1 MRHRRNV
8 KGVFVFTSLPRIPQ
22 TILMSDGHGN
32 IDSHIATLEEAL
44 DALKRER
51 YSRDYSS
58 LNTTNKSEERDEDK
72 ERALMSE
79 NELLLRVLR
88 KVMLEK
94 EFHFPFEEDD
104 NEEEEGEDDNN
115 NHAIGSFSPSKFLLQ
130 NQDGAI
136 GTMRKNFS
144 DEFATKRTK
153 SQKLILTNTHR
164 GGENERDEGKN
175 NSLGEETTLSRKDVE
190 VLERLLAKKVRINEE
205 EEDAEEG
212 RRRAASLRLSS
223 SSATRRGEGGGGG
236 GGVMG
241 ISSDV
246 ATHMN
251 GGTKKVPFELLMCND
266 DGCEL
271 IAPKDRTI
279 RVRQHG
285 TPHSKFTWKEKP
297 KNALIVKKPM
307 DYKTDEMLPFVVKTL
322 RGLDVNVWMEP
333 EELERQKNN
342 AALEFKEELKTWKKA
357 ESPSST
363 EDVAKEKMK
372 NGSGGSF
379 SYNYNSAAE
388 YSSIIDFV
396 VVLGGDGTFLWVSN
410 LFPKSCPPVVAFALG
425 SLGFLTVF
433 KDSKIRETLK
443 DVVAGDFCVSLRTR
457 LIAHILDK
465 DGEEKSKQS
474 VLNEVVVD
482 RGPSAIL
489 VELDVAVDGS
499 PLTKV
504 FADGIIVSTPTGST
518 AYGLA
523 AGGSMVH
530 PGVSAMCFTPVCPHS
545 LSFRPLVLPDSVVLT
560 VRVPE
565 DARAAPWAAFDGKN
579 HAELKRGET
588 LVIRCA
594 QYPIASVCRT
604 SENMDWFRAMKDAL
618 LWNVRGHQ
626 RSSLLRADESNTKS
640 SN

>member
-1 MRHRRNV
+1 
-8 KGVFVFTSLPRIPQ
+8 
-22 TILMSDGHGN
+22 MSDGHGN
-32 IDSHIATLEEAL
+32 IDAHIATLEEAL

-94 EFHFPFEEDD
+94 EFHFPFEEEE
-104 NEEEEGEDDNN
+104 NEDEVGEDNDND
-115 NHAIGSFSPSKFLLQ
+115 HAIGSFSPSKFLLQ

-153 SQKLILTNTHR
+153 SQKLILTNTHHR
-164 GGENERDEGKN
+164 GEEERDESTNN
-175 NSLGEETTLSRKDVE
+175 NSSRGETTLSRKDVE

-205 EEDAEEG
+205 EEDAEEARE
-212 RRRAASLRLSS
+212 RRRAAASPRLSS
-223 SSATRRGEGGGGG
+223 SMATRRGEGR
-236 GGVMG
+236 GVMG

-388 YSSIIDFV
+388 YGAIIDFV

-433 KDSKIRETLK
+433 KESKIRETLK

-594 QYPIASVCRT
+594 QYPIPSVCRT

-626 RSSLLRADESNTKS
+626 RSSLLRADESNTKI

>member
-1 MRHRRNV
+1 
-8 KGVFVFTSLPRIPQ
+8 
-22 TILMSDGHGN
+22 MSDGHVLN

-94 EFHFPFEEDD
+94 EFHFPFEEEE
-104 NEEEEGEDDNN
+104 NEDEVGEDNDND
-115 NHAIGSFSPSKFLLQ
+115 HAIGSFSPSKFLLQ

-153 SQKLILTNTHR
+153 SQKLILTNTHHR
-164 GGENERDEGKN
+164 GEEERDESTNN
-175 NSLGEETTLSRKDVE
+175 NSSRGETTLSRKDVE

-205 EEDAEEG
+205 EEDAEEARE
-212 RRRAASLRLSS
+212 RRRAAASPRLSS
-223 SSATRRGEGGGGG
+223 SSATRRGEGR
-236 GGVMG
+236 GVMG
-241 ISSDV
+241 ISSDA
-246 ATHMN
+246 ATHVN

-342 AALEFKEELKTWKKA
+342 AALEFREELKTWKKA

-363 EDVAKEKMK
+363 EDVAKKKMK
-372 NGSGGSF
+372 NSNGGSF

-388 YSSIIDFV
+388 YGAIIDFV

-433 KDSKIRETLK
+433 KESKIRETLK

-626 RSSLLRADESNTKS
+626 RSSLLRADESNTKI

>member
-1 MRHRRNV
+1 MPHNTQE
-8 KGVFVFTSLPRIPQ
+8 TSHI
-22 TILMSDGHGN
+22 MSGADNSN

-51 YSRDYSS
+51 YSRDFSS
-58 LNTTNKSEERDEDK
+58 VTNNSSHEKDEDK
-72 ERALMSE
+72 ETALASE

-94 EFHFPFEEDD
+94 EFHLPSLLTTTTSTSTSGARECEQQRRRIEEDFEE
-104 NEEEEGEDDNN
+104 ED
-115 NHAIGSFSPSKFLLQ
+115 ALFGGQSFSPSKFLLQ

-136 GTMRKNFS
+136 HSMRKNFS
-144 DEFATKRTK
+144 DEFATARTK
-153 SQKLILTNTHR
+153 SQKLILTNNRER
-164 GGENERDEGKN
+164 GGDENDTNGGNGRSN
-175 NSLGEETTLSRKDVE
+175 NGEETLSRKDME
-190 VLERLLAKKVRINEE
+190 VLERLLAKKIRMEEE
-205 EEDAEEG
+205 EEDTEEARE
-212 RRRAASLRLSS
+212 RRRASAAPESSL
-223 SSATRRGEGGGGG
+223 SAAAARRGGGGQLTSSLSDA
-236 GGVMG
+236 VM
-241 ISSDV
+241 
-246 ATHMN
+246 HMN
-251 GGTKKVPFELLMCND
+251 DGKKKVPFELLMCND

-297 KNALIVKKPM
+297 KNALIVKKPT

-342 AALEFKEELKTWKKA
+342 VALEFREELKTWKKA
-357 ESPSST
+357 EPSTST
-363 EDVAKEKMK
+363 EVAEKNKKM
-372 NGSGGSF
+372 NSGAGSF

-433 KDSKIRETLK
+433 KESKIRETLK

-457 LIAHILDK
+457 LIAQILDK

-626 RSSLLRADESNTKS
+626 RSSLLSP
-640 SN
+640 

>member
-1 MRHRRNV
+1 
-8 KGVFVFTSLPRIPQ
+8 
-22 TILMSDGHGN
+22 MSDGHGN
-32 IDSHIATLEEAL
+32 IDAHIATLEEAL

-94 EFHFPFEEDD
+94 EFHFPFEEEE
-104 NEEEEGEDDNN
+104 NEDEVGEDNDND
-115 NHAIGSFSPSKFLLQ
+115 HAIGSFSPSKFLLQ

-153 SQKLILTNTHR
+153 SQKLILTNTHHR
-164 GGENERDEGKN
+164 GEEERDESTNN
-175 NSLGEETTLSRKDVE
+175 NSSRGETTLSRKDVE

-205 EEDAEEG
+205 EEDAEEARE
-212 RRRAASLRLSS
+212 RRRAAASPRLSS
-223 SSATRRGEGGGGG
+223 SSATRRGEGR
-236 GGVMG
+236 GVMG

-246 ATHMN
+246 ATHTN

-357 ESPSST
+357 DRRHMITTNIQSKQT
-363 EDVAKEKMK
+363 EEKK
-372 NGSGGSF
+372 KQKG
-379 SYNYNSAAE
+379 E
-388 YSSIIDFV
+388 E
-396 VVLGGDGTFLWVSN
+396 L
-410 LFPKSCPPVVAFALG
+410 
-425 SLGFLTVF
+425 
-433 KDSKIRETLK
+433 TLK
-443 DVVAGDFCVSLRTR
+443 
-457 LIAHILDK
+457 
-465 DGEEKSKQS
+465 
-474 VLNEVVVD
+474 
-482 RGPSAIL
+482 
-489 VELDVAVDGS
+489 
-499 PLTKV
+499 
-504 FADGIIVSTPTGST
+504 
-518 AYGLA
+518 
-523 AGGSMVH
+523 
-530 PGVSAMCFTPVCPHS
+530 
-545 LSFRPLVLPDSVVLT
+545 
-560 VRVPE
+560 
-565 DARAAPWAAFDGKN
+565 
-579 HAELKRGET
+579 
-588 LVIRCA
+588 
-594 QYPIASVCRT
+594 
-604 SENMDWFRAMKDAL
+604 
-618 LWNVRGHQ
+618 
-626 RSSLLRADESNTKS
+626 
-640 SN
+640 

>member
-1 MRHRRNV
+1 M
-8 KGVFVFTSLPRIPQ
+8 SLPGGGDH
-22 TILMSDGHGN
+22 SG
-32 IDSHIATLEEAL
+32 IDAHIATLEEAL

-51 YSRDYSS
+51 YSRECSPASGETDG
-58 LNTTNKSEERDEDK
+58 TRRQRDEDK
-72 ERALMSE
+72 SRALASE
-79 NELLLRVLR
+79 NDLLLRVLR
-88 KVMLEK
+88 KVMLE
-94 EFHFPFEEDD
+94 
-104 NEEEEGEDDNN
+104 NESPLLTSVLTKTTRTTRRGEDDDDEDDASFGSQSSNN
-115 NHAIGSFSPSKFLLQ
+115 PSTSPSKYLLQ

-144 DEFATKRTK
+144 DEFTTARTK
-153 SQKLILTNTHR
+153 SQKLILTNNNNNNCK
-164 GGENERDEGKN
+164 GEGNCRNNENCKKN
-175 NSLGEETTLSRKDVE
+175 SGEETLSRKDME
-190 VLERLLAKKVRINEE
+190 VLERLLAKKIRIEEE
-205 EEDAEEG
+205 EEDTREARE
-212 RRRAASLRLSS
+212 RRRASAASPSS
-223 SSATRRGEGGGGG
+223 SPVARRGL
-236 GGVMG
+236 MG
-241 ISSDV
+241 TFSDA
-246 ATHMN
+246 ATTIN
-251 GGTKKVPFELLMCND
+251 EQRKVPFELLMCND

-333 EELERQKNN
+333 EEMERQKDN
-342 AALEFKEELKTWKKA
+342 AAFKCREELKTWKKVETTA
-357 ESPSST
+357 
-363 EDVAKEKMK
+363 EDVEKK
-372 NGSGGSF
+372 NIDGRF
-379 SYNYNSAAE
+379 SSNHNSAAE

-433 KDSKIRETLK
+433 KESKILETLK

-465 DGEEKSKQS
+465 DGKEKSKQS

-626 RSSLLRADESNTKS
+626 RSSLL
-640 SN
+640 